1 MITYG
6 RNGQVRF
13 RNINEEQ
20 EALDYLKNSDNVQM
34 VHENNHLQGAWA
46 PEDRF
51 IIKEDDPLM
60 PDGVRN
66 NLTAGNSGCF
76 GRINCGDLIERVR
89 RM

>member
-6 RNGQVRF
+6 KNSQVRF
-13 RNINEEQ
+13 KNIDEEQ
-20 EALDYLKNSDNVQM
+20 EALEYLKYSKNVQV
-34 VHENNHLQGAWA
+34 VHEKNNLQGAWA

-60 PDGVRN
+60 PVGVRN

-76 GRINCGDLIERVR
+76 GRINCVDLIERVK

>member
-6 RNGQVRF
+6 KNSQVRF
-13 RNINEEQ
+13 KDIDEKQ
-20 EALDYLKNSDNVQM
+20 EALEYLKYSDNVRI
-34 VHENNHLQGAWA
+34 VHERNDLQGAWA
-46 PEDRF
+46 AENRF

-76 GRINCGDLIERVR
+76 GRINCGDLVDRVR